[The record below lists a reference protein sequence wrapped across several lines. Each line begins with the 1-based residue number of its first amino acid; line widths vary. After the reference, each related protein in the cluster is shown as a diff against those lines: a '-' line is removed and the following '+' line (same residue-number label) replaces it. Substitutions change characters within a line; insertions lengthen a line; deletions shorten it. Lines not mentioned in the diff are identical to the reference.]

1 MEYLTC
7 KLLIYYEDICNVRIE
22 EAVLHYITNDEGK
35 NFFFQKIECM
45 RVEKRALVDNIA
57 RELPTRK
64 DYMPEEY
71 IHLGTEMRV
80 AFEGFQTQF
89 DRVER

>member
-1 MEYLTC
+1 
-7 KLLIYYEDICNVRIE
+7 
-22 EAVLHYITNDEGK
+22 
-35 NFFFQKIECM
+35 M